1 MSGTQETALTLA
13 RELSGAGEAEEA
25 LLELLCQAAEQQ
37 WEKRLRPGMTTEDC
51 GKAFPCAVAFTAAAD
66 LAAARGGEG
75 VSGFTAGSVSVRIR
89 GAAESCALAEEPAAH
104 GGTADGTLCG
114 ARRFLLSGSERM
126 TDWVRQV
133 LERYGQ
139 DVTVDTADGERT
151 VRAFLQPMTER
162 DERARS
168 DVTSIGWV
176 DGRLWLYLGQTAL
189 EEGEALAW
197 EATRFRVRSCRP
209 YYIGNALSHYWAA
222 LEQEREAAECGS

>member
-75 VSGFTAGSVSVRIR
+75 VSGFTAGSVSVQDPRR
-89 GAAESCALAEEPAAH
+89 GGELRFGGEPAAH

-114 ARRFLLSGSERM
+114 AGRFLLSGSERM

>member
-1 MSGTQETALTLA
+1 
-13 RELSGAGEAEEA
+13 
-25 LLELLCQAAEQQ
+25 
-37 WEKRLRPGMTTEDC
+37 
-51 GKAFPCAVAFTAAAD
+51 
-66 LAAARGGEG
+66 
-75 VSGFTAGSVSVRIR
+75 
-89 GAAESCALAEEPAAH
+89 
-104 GGTADGTLCG
+104 
-114 ARRFLLSGSERM
+114 M

-222 LEQEREAAECGS
+222 LEQEREAAEVLLERLPAGIRPGELNWEALTWERETGLFLRRGRLRCRAYFLARAEEGDTVFLDFRLKGAVTT